1 MTNSSRNVQLI
12 NISRPFLLIVLAVVG
27 LLTGCALPQVQA
39 QDRLFLPLE
48 LELLQSSEIPN
59 QEVQNTQFGGISG
72 ITYDRKTNTYYAI
85 SDDRNQPRFYTLN
98 LQPPPQV
105 LNARPET
112 PAPVAEITQV
122 TLLQDAQGK
131 LLAPNTADPEGIALS
146 PENTLLISSEGVK
159 DQAPPFIREFG
170 LDGVEKLPFR
180 IPSYY
185 QASPDP
191 DKPPQ
196 GVQNNQGFE
205 SLTLN
210 PAGDR
215 LFVATETGLL
225 QDLDPAQKIIPPAR
239 ILHYLRGD
247 VQPVLISE
255 HAYVLD
261 QPGRMV
267 MGNGLV
273 ELLALDN
280 GGHFLSL
287 ERTFS
292 MTQSFGIKLFQVSVG
307 GATDIST
314 LRTLPAGLKGIK
326 PVRKELLLDLAT
338 LGVRLDNL
346 EGMTLGPQLKDGRA
360 SLILI
365 GDNDFQ
371 ANRTTQLLWF
381 AIRGLGQS

>member
-1 MTNSSRNVQLI
+1 MSGENLIPWLKPGRIIALWLIFLMFGCQLP
-12 NISRPFLLIVLAVVG
+12 R
-27 LLTGCALPQVQA
+27 VQA

-48 LELLQSSEIPN
+48 LELLQAREIPN

-72 ITYDRKTNTYYAI
+72 ITYDRKQDIYYAI
-85 SDDRNQPRFYTLN
+85 SDDRKQPRFYTLK

-112 PAPVAEITQV
+112 PAPAAEITQV
-122 TLLQDAQGK
+122 TLLQNAQAQP
-131 LLAPNTADPEGIALS
+131 LPPNTADPEGIALS
-146 PENTLLISSEGVK
+146 PENTLLISSEGVQN
-159 DQAPPFIREFG
+159 QAPPFIREFSLEG
-170 LDGVEKLPFR
+170 IEQLQFR
-180 IPSYY
+180 LPSYY
-185 QASPDP
+185 RAHPDP
-191 DKPPQ
+191 THPPQ

-205 SLTLN
+205 SLSLN

-225 QDLDPAQKIIPPAR
+225 QDLDPTQKTIPPAR

-261 QPGRMV
+261 QPGRIV

-292 MTQSFGIKLFQVSVG
+292 LTEGFGIKLFQVSLG

-314 LRTLPAGLKGIK
+314 LRTLPAGLAGIK
-326 PVRKELLLDLAT
+326 PVRKELLLDLNT
-338 LGVRLDNL
+338 LGMTLDNL
-346 EGMTLGPQLKDGRA
+346 EGMTLGPQFKDGRA

-371 ANRTTQLLWF
+371 AKRTTQLLWF
-381 AIRGLGQS
+381 ALRGLGQS

>member
-1 MTNSSRNVQLI
+1 MKSQPSPGQANYLYPLTLFVCLC
-12 NISRPFLLIVLAVVG
+12 LVLS
-27 LLTGCALPQVQA
+27 GCALPQVQA
-39 QDRLFLPLE
+39 RERLFLPIDLE
-48 LELLQSSEIPN
+48 LIQVGKVPN
-59 QEVQNTQFGGISG
+59 QEFQNTQFGGISG
-72 ITYDRKTNTYYAI
+72 ITYDRKQDLYYVI
-85 SDDRNQPRFYTLN
+85 SDDRNLPRLYTLK

-105 LNARPET
+105 LRVRPET
-112 PAPVAEITQV
+112 PSPTTEITQV
-122 TLLQDAQGK
+122 TRLQDNQAQA
-131 LLAPNTADPEGIALS
+131 LAPNTADPEGIALT

-170 LDGVEKLPFR
+170 LDGVEKLKFR

-185 QASPDP
+185 SASSDP
-191 DKPPQ
+191 THPPQ

-225 QDLDPAQKIIPPAR
+225 QDLDPEQKTMPPAR

-255 HAYVLD
+255 HTYVLD
-261 QPGRMV
+261 PAPNTV
-267 MGNGLV
+267 AANGLV

-292 MTQSFGIKLFQVSVG
+292 LTQGFGVKLFQVSLG

-314 LRTLPAGLKGIK
+314 LKTLPLGLKGIQ
-326 PVRKELLLDLAT
+326 PVRKELLLDLGT
-338 LGVRLDNL
+338 LGLTLDNL
-346 EGMTLGPQLKDGRA
+346 EGMTLGPQLEDGRA
-360 SLILI
+360 SLVIS

-371 ANRTTQLLWF
+371 AQRDTQILWF
-381 AIRGLGQS
+381 AVRGLGQS